1 MVRDFLVYHVADADL
16 CVDDKVEKV
25 PKRRGPKPDSKPA
38 LSRRQALNRQ
48 AQRYVGPENHGT
60 ISAIVSSRIDQANST
75 HRERKEFYT
84 KALEYQVQD
93 LKETAQKAMNDKRA
107 AELKQRQVD
116 NENRLLRQ
124 LLQANNIPF
133 VGSTAADTNPS
144 LLAGN
149 LPNLGKPPLQPTFTS
164 YPDTTHMTNG
174 FAPNPMVPP
183 STTMSSTPPTLRTM
197 PSNPSPSIH
206 SSISAGAPTPSYS
219 PSEPSTIGLPL
230 QPTNGYVNNPQL
242 AYPAYDGLP
251 TYDMN
256 NAAASSS
263 DISIYNGAPDR
274 IMKFKDG
281 NDPKFISFVVE

>member
-1 MVRDFLVYHVADADL
+1 M
-16 CVDDKVEKV
+16 

-38 LSRRQALNRQ
+38 LSRRQALHRP
-48 AQRYVGPENHGT
+48 AHRYVVHARQCK
-60 ISAIVSSRIDQANST
+60 ISATVSAPSDQIHRT

-124 LLQANNIPF
+124 LLQANHIPF
-133 VGSTAADTNPS
+133 VGSTTADTNPG

-164 YPDTTHMTNG
+164 YPDTNNMTNG
-174 FAPNPMVPP
+174 FVSNPMVPQG
-183 STTMSSTPPTLRTM
+183 TTMSSTPPTLRTM
-197 PSNPSPSIH
+197 PSNPSPSIQ
-206 SSISAGAPTPSYS
+206 SSVSAGAPTPSYS
-219 PSEPSTIGLPL
+219 PSEPSTIGLPM
-230 QPTNGYVNNPQL
+230 QPTNGYVSNPQL
-242 AYPAYDGLP
+242 TYPTYDGLP
-251 TYDMN
+251 NYDVN

-263 DISIYNGAPDR
+263 DISVYNGAPDR
-274 IMKFKDG
+274 ILKFKDG